1 MGDIGSNPILAA
13 QKTIRWSF
21 LTSIGRWV
29 LNIYFNLNMKKIWR
43 VWAKALGEKAGT
55 TDKESDVIA
64 ITRTV
69 IVLTYI
75 ITNICIIAGII
86 RHW

>member
-1 MGDIGSNPILAA
+1 MGDVGSIPILTT

-29 LNIYFNLNMKKIWR
+29 LNTYFNLDMKKIWR

>member
-1 MGDIGSNPILAA
+1 
-13 QKTIRWSF
+13 
-21 LTSIGRWV
+21 
-29 LNIYFNLNMKKIWR
+29 MKKIWR

-55 TDKESDVIA
+55 TDKESDTIA
-64 ITRTV
+64 IIRTL

-75 ITNICIIAGII
+75 LTNLCIVAGII

>member
-1 MGDIGSNPILAA
+1 
-13 QKTIRWSF
+13 
-21 LTSIGRWV
+21 
-29 LNIYFNLNMKKIWR
+29 MKKIWR

-75 ITNICIIAGII
+75 LTNICIVAGIV